1 MAKSMSSLVAGAHW
15 QPSTAQY
22 SIERQHR
29 ASPLL
34 SLALSAGAGTGY
46 SDLPT

>member
-1 MAKSMSSLVAGAHW
+1 MAKSMSSLVAGARW

-34 SLALSAGAGTGY
+34 SLVLSAGAGTGY
-46 SDLPT
+46 SI